1 MMEMQGK
8 HLNITYDAH
17 NDQFVLFHGDEEIDR
32 DDDMQK
38 LANRAW
44 AMNPNV
50 VTTTGAA
57 LLAHNG

>member
-8 HLNITYDAH
+8 HLNITHDP
-17 NDQFVLFHGDEEIDR
+17 DLDLFILFHGDKEIDR

-38 LANRAW
+38 LANRSW

-50 VTTTGAA
+50 VTTAGAA